1 MRCCRVDDAGS
12 TNVPSAA
19 PASPPFCLS
28 LLYELSDS
36 NVPSVTE
43 VLFAV
48 RILSQSYLIIA
59 PHHGLNS
66 APTCPGDP
74 WYAAPCRGA
83 LHCCRTVALRAPA
96 LRRDRPPLVPRRRLT
111 RGASSTRRR
120 FPCLKRRPRGQR
132 GRYVSPRHTPHSPP
146 SSVQYLEDSAPKGE
160 LQPSHAHAA

>member
-28 LLYELSDS
+28 LLYELSHS

-43 VLFAV
+43 VRFFC
-48 RILSQSYLIIA
+48 RPYFH
-59 PHHGLNS
+59 PHHDLNS
-66 APTCPGDP
+66 APTCPATHG
-74 WYAAPCRGA
+74 AAPCRGA